1 MTAEITI
8 SVKEKPVI
16 LQLYYFFWSSI
27 ISQDILQY
35 FCVFECCQERIQFD
49 RSKCNSFFSYTL
61 TYKRSSSIYCLMDV
75 NVPFRYYFLFD
86 TLTVAMTNFVYT
98 GRLRWL
104 AAIQMCQHLFFVFTW
119 NEHPYTNKVQISF
132 IHTRRQIHL

>member
-1 MTAEITI
+1 M
-8 SVKEKPVI
+8 
-16 LQLYYFFWSSI
+16 
-27 ISQDILQY
+27 
-35 FCVFECCQERIQFD
+35 
-49 RSKCNSFFSYTL
+49 
-61 TYKRSSSIYCLMDV
+61 YCLMDV

-119 NEHPYTNKVQISF
+119 NEHPYTNKVVIHSYTQTKTMYMFITKDSF
-132 IHTRRQIHL
+132 YNLKHRSFSLITDI